1 MNRRGIALIFSL
13 LVVLVLSILL
23 SAFFFKSINENNLV
37 NRYVNSARAFWVAE
51 AGVAEAIKNLT
62 NTYTDG
68 TLGNYY
74 YNATTTTY
82 GSYYYN
88 ITSIG
93 TVGLPNGG
101 YINRTVK
108 VVAGTGTVDASKFQY
123 ALAAANGLCFGGAG
137 SCNKAPEDFIDP
149 DTCNGHPCWNETDT
163 SIVDFRDLFGYEQSE
178 VERIAEHYNDTN
190 FDASLNN
197 EIAWVDV
204 AVGSTLNVTGSEI
217 GSGLL
222 IVNGSA
228 HFGGTYQFSGIVYV
242 LGTLTARGTFD
253 SNGTVMVAST
263 SDIANNSVNGN
274 PDFYYNTT
282 DITNAL
288 NLLANNFVRIVS
300 WRETQ

>member
-1 MNRRGIALIFSL
+1 MVGDANFISL
-13 LVVLVLSILL
+13 DWGSCYFASHSIVASWHQSMLFLQHLL
-23 SAFFFKSINENNLV
+23 CMTTNPIVSSVK
-37 NRYVNSARAFWVAE
+37 NSLMC
-51 AGVAEAIKNLT
+51 KLT
-62 NTYTDG
+62 Q
-68 TLGNYY
+68 
-74 YNATTTTY
+74 
-82 GSYYYN
+82 
-88 ITSIG
+88 IG
-93 TVGLPNGG
+93 TSFV
-101 YINRTVK
+101 
-108 VVAGTGTVDASKFQY
+108 
-123 ALAAANGLCFGGAG
+123 C
-137 SCNKAPEDFIDP
+137 C
-149 DTCNGHPCWNETDT
+149 TDT

-253 SNGTVMVAST
+253 AYGTVMVAST

-282 DITNAL
+282 EITNAL
-288 NLLANNFVRIVS
+288 TRLADKFVRIVS